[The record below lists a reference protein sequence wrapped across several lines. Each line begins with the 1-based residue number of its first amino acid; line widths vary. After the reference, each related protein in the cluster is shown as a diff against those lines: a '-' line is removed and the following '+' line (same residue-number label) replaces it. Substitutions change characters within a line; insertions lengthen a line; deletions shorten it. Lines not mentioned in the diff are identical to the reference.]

1 MGERMRIVI
10 VGSGGVGKSA
20 LTIRFLQNKFIQEY
34 DPTIEDTYRKTMTID
49 KKSVFLDILDTAGQ
63 EEYTSMENTY
73 YRSGDGFVCVYSITS
88 TESYKKMKECLKN
101 VLMNKDRK
109 YFPIIIVG
117 NKCDLKAKREVT
129 ATQVARDFKKT
140 EYQYI
145 ETSALEGINIDK
157 IFIELVRTCRKYSL
171 LLKEQEKKEKSKKK
185 SKKNCIIM

>member
-88 TESYKKMKECLKN
+88 TESYKKMKECFKN
-101 VLMNKDRK
+101 VLMSKDQK

-117 NKCDLKAKREVT
+117 NKCDLKAKREIT

-145 ETSALEGINIDK
+145 ESSALEGTNVDK

-171 LLKEQEKKEKSKKK
+171 LIKEQEKKEKSKKK

>member
-73 YRSGDGFVCVYSITS
+73 FRLGDGFVCVYSITS
-88 TESYKKMKECLKN
+88 ADSYKKMKDCMEN
-101 VLMNKDRK
+101 VLMHKDQQ

-117 NKCDLKAKREVT
+117 NKCDLKTKREVT
-129 ATQVARDFKKT
+129 PSQVAKDFKKT
-140 EYQYI
+140 KYQYI
-145 ETSALEGINIDK
+145 ETSALEGINVNK
-157 IFIELVRTCRKYSL
+157 IFIDLVRTCRKHSL
-171 LLKEQEKKEKSKKK
+171 FLKEQEKKQKNKK
-185 SKKNCIIM
+185 KKNCIIM